1 MRGKIIFL
9 ILVFLIFTSCNE
21 KVKKVN
27 TTNSEMEKTT
37 DTLDFTKGYS
47 EVNGLKMYYEIYG
60 QGKPLVLIH
69 GGGSTIQSNFEKV
82 IPLFAKNRKVI
93 AVELQAHGRTSDR
106 NADSS
111 FEQDADDVSTLLKN
125 LNIDKADFF
134 GFSNGGT
141 TTLQIAIRHPE
152 MVNKIILGSALA
164 KRNGAPEWFWNF
176 MKQAKLENMPEQL
189 KTAYK
194 LVAPDSS
201 GLQVM
206 HDRDAK
212 RMVNFKD
219 IPDEQIK
226 SIKVATLI
234 IIGDKDVITPEHA
247 VELNRQINNSELAI
261 IPGGH
266 GEYIGE
272 ITTLKTDTKESDF
285 VVPMIEKFLDK
296 PIE

>member
-1 MRGKIIFL
+1 
-9 ILVFLIFTSCNE
+9 
-21 KVKKVN
+21 
-27 TTNSEMEKTT
+27 METVRIDKLNF
-37 DTLDFTKGYS
+37 DSGYFP
-47 EVNGLKMYYEIYG
+47 VNGLKMYYEIYG
-60 QGKPLVLIH
+60 QGEPLVLIH
-69 GGGSTIQSNFEKV
+69 GGGSTIQSNFGKV

-106 NADSS
+106 KADLT
-111 FEQDADDVSTLLKN
+111 FEQDADDIATFLKN

-152 MVNKIILGSALA
+152 IVNKIIVGSALA
-164 KRNGAPEWFWNF
+164 KRNGVPEWFWGF

-194 LVAPDSS
+194 EVAPDTS

-212 RMVNFKD
+212 RMINFKD
-219 IPDEQIK
+219 ISDEQIK
-226 SIKVATLI
+226 NIKAPTLI

-247 VELNRQINNSELAI
+247 IELHRQISNSELAI

-266 GEYIGE
+266 GDYIGE
-272 ITTLKTDTKESDF
+272 ITTIKPNFKESELI
-285 VVPMIEKFLDK
+285 VPMIERFLNK
-296 PIE
+296 KGE